1 MGYYSDIYLSLSKKG
16 FEKLKEFNNNYLISK
31 NKDVSKWSL
40 FNYVTNLEEIDD
52 NIIIGWN
59 CLKWYDGY
67 TDVDSIMLGL
77 DYLKEIN
84 HSFDFIRE
92 GESDDDIERITSYNP
107 DEPIYRFKLKFEVDL
122 EKS

>member
-52 NIIIGWN
+52 NIIIGWD